1 MTAAFK
7 RPESVLVVVHTV
19 DGEFLL
25 LERTFP
31 TGFEQSVTGSLEPGE
46 SPARA
51 ARRELFEETGI
62 DATPTD
68 LRESTV
74 FPISEAWLP
83 RYAPGTVEN
92 REHRFVLALPGRVDV
107 RLAPDEHVG
116 FEWVGRNEA
125 CRRASSATNRDAIR
139 RCAIDGGR
147 HASMR

>member
-1 MTAAFK
+1 MTSAWK

-31 TGFEQSVTGSLEPGE
+31 RGFLQSVTGSLEPGE
-46 SPARA
+46 SPHEA
-51 ARRELFEETGI
+51 ARRELLEETGI
-62 DATPTD
+62 DAVPTN

-83 RYAPGTVEN
+83 RYAPDVLEN

-107 RLAPDEHVG
+107 RLAPDEHAG
-116 FEWVGRNEA
+116 FEWVGRDEA

-139 RCAIDGGR
+139 RCRTGG
-147 HASMR
+147 HQASMR